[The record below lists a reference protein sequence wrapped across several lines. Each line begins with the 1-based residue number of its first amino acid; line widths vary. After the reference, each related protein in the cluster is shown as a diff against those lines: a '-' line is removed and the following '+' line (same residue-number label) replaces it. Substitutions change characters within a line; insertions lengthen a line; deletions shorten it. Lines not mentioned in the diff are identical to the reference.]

1 MNTRLLAIVAS
12 TIVVLVSTQVDAKS
26 RMTIACQ
33 KNMDD
38 GRILVDGTQLPTNA
52 TYKVKSFHSTSRDGT
67 WSYGTCVIELN

>member
-1 MNTRLLAIVAS
+1 MNTRFLAIVAS
-12 TIVVLVSTQVDAKS
+12 AVVLVSTQVDAKS

-38 GRILVDGTQLPTNA
+38 GRILVDGTQLPANA
-52 TYKVKSFHSTSRDGT
+52 TYKVKSFHPTSRDGI